1 MTENE
6 ISKEVVDACFVIHT
20 KYGPGLFESVYEELL
35 SYELMKRNLNFER
48 QVGVALVHDNIVLK
62 KAFRA
67 DLIIENKLIVEIK
80 SVEELKDMHYKQLF
94 TYMKLANVKLGLL
107 VNFNV
112 ALIKNGIH
120 RIVNKL

>member
-20 KYGPGLFESVYEELL
+20 RYGPGLFESVYEELL
-35 SYELMKRNLNFER
+35 NYELRKRSLNIKR
-48 QVGVALVHDNIVLK
+48 QECVKLVHENIILDR
-62 KAFRA
+62 AFRA
-67 DLIIENKLIVEIK
+67 DLIVENKVIIEIK

-94 TYMKLANVKLGLL
+94 TYLKLTDLKLGLL

-112 ALIKNGIH
+112 ALIKTGIH

>member
-1 MTENE
+1 M
-6 ISKEVVDACFVIHT
+6 
-20 KYGPGLFESVYEELL
+20 FESVYEELL
-35 SYELMKRNLNFER
+35 SYELIKRNLKIAR
-48 QVGVALVHDNIVLK
+48 QVGVNLVHDDIVLK

-67 DLIIENKLIVEIK
+67 DLIVENKLIVEIK

>member
-35 SYELMKRNLNFER
+35 SYELIKRNLKIAR
-48 QVGVALVHDNIVLK
+48 QVGVNLVHDDIVLK

-67 DLIIENKLIVEIK
+67 DLIVENKLIVEIK

>member
-6 ISKEVVDACFVIHT
+6 ISREIVDACFQIHT
-20 KYGPGLFESVYEELL
+20 RYGPGLFESVYEELL
-35 SYELMKRNLNFER
+35 SYELRKRNLGVKR
-48 QVGVALVHDNIVLK
+48 QEGVKLVHEDIILD
-62 KAFRA
+62 KAFRV
-67 DLIIENKLIVEIK
+67 DLIIENKVIIEIK

-94 TYMKLANVKLGLL
+94 TYLKLTNLKLGLL

-112 ALIKNGIH
+112 ALIKTGIH

>member
-35 SYELMKRNLNFER
+35 SYELIKRNLKIER
-48 QVGVALVHDNIVLK
+48 QVCVTLIHDNIVLK

-67 DLIIENKLIVEIK
+67 DLIVENKLIVEIK